1 MTRNESNTRVY
12 DFLAP
17 FQGSLAN
24 TSLVFMARQAKSTQ
38 PVVQRVG
45 RHLLDCVVMDQVLV
59 FKFDALARFP
69 GANITLQTD
78 HHARFD
84 TT

>member
-1 MTRNESNTRVY
+1 
-12 DFLAP
+12 
-17 FQGSLAN
+17 
-24 TSLVFMARQAKSTQ
+24 MARQAKLTQ
-38 PVVQRVG
+38 PVLQRVG